1 MTSAM
6 AEVAM
11 EHGLDLEAF
20 RGAMGAIATPVSIVT
35 AMGREPHGTTVSA
48 FASLSLD
55 PPMVLVSLQAS
66 SNLLSIIRETGR
78 FGLNVL
84 AHDQADLGATFA
96 CRGVDRFAVVD
107 WRVEAGVPKING
119 VASWTGCSV
128 AGLIPAG
135 DHVIVTG
142 LVEAAEHAAVPGLVY
157 QHRRFG
163 AFAADCEPR
172 GRAPVVER

>member
-1 MTSAM
+1 
-6 AEVAM
+6 M
-11 EHGLDLEAF
+11 ETGLDLEAF

-66 SNLLSIIRETGR
+66 SDLLPIIRETGR

-84 AHDQADLGATFA
+84 AHGQAGVGAAFA
-96 CRGVDRFAVVD
+96 RRGIDRFAAVGWSVS
-107 WRVEAGVPKING
+107 AGVPKLDG
-119 VASWTGCSV
+119 VASWTACSV

-142 LVEAAEHAAVPGLVY
+142 LVQAAEHASVPGLVY

-163 AFAADCEPR
+163 AFVADCEPH
-172 GRAPVVER
+172 GRVPVVER